1 MFHKLYVR
9 IWLAVV
15 LAVAVLTLLVGWVW
29 RLAAEPPLRDV
40 VLRNE
45 AGQVIGRGSA
55 RLPFTEEER
64 HARML
69 RRAQRQATLSEPAS
83 GASAQAPSPNSG
95 TPEPAD
101 TLPTGER
108 TDVAER
114 TPPPGAPEFEL
125 RMHNG
130 QTMRMHLMRAPPS
143 IWSRPPFGFA
153 WMLVWVGLA
162 VALATYP
169 IVRTLTRRLE
179 RLQNG
184 VQQWGEG
191 DLSIRVPENGQD
203 EVAFLA
209 KRFNQAAERVQAL
222 VQSREALLASQK
234 SLLANASHEL
244 RSPLTRIRMGLELMG
259 ASATPAFRD
268 EISRNISEL
277 DALIEEILLASR
289 LDAREADL
297 GSIESVELIGMAAEE
312 CARVDAELELQANPS
327 TDGQQTVATELAVLG
342 VAKLLR
348 RAVRNLLE
356 NARRYGAG
364 HISLSLSHTTQHAVI
379 RVADH
384 GPGVPPELQERIFEP
399 FYRLPGAT
407 ERDGGVGLGLALVK
421 SIAQRH
427 GGRAFC
433 ENQPDGGACFVIE
446 LPLSPAQKT

>member
-1 MFHKLYVR
+1 MFNKLYVR

-45 AGQVIGRGSA
+45 AGQIIGRGHSRPA
-55 RLPFTEEER
+55 LTEADL
-64 HARML
+64 HARMM
-69 RRAQRQATLSEPAS
+69 RRMQRQQANDAQTANEPALP
-83 GASAQAPSPNSG
+83 AAQPSA
-95 TPEPAD
+95 PEPSD
-101 TLPTGER
+101 NLPLETRSEVSER
-108 TDVAER
+108 SIG
-114 TPPPGAPEFEL
+114 PGAPEFEL
-125 RMHNG
+125 RMHDG
-130 QTMRMHLMRAPPS
+130 QTMRMHLLRAPPS
-143 IWSRPPFGFA
+143 FWSRPPFGFA

-179 RLQNG
+179 RLQTG
-184 VQQWGEG
+184 VQQWGAG
-191 DLSIRVPENGQD
+191 DLSIRVPEAGQD

-209 KRFNQAAERVQAL
+209 KRFNQAAQRVQTL
-222 VQSREALLASQK
+222 VQSHEALLASQK

-244 RSPLTRIRMGLELMG
+244 RSPLTRIRMGLELMD

-268 EISRNISEL
+268 EIARNINEL
-277 DALIEEILLASR
+277 DQLIEEILLASR
-289 LDAREADL
+289 LDAHESDL
-297 GSIESVELIGMAAEE
+297 GSVESVDLIGLAAEE
-312 CARVDAELELQANPS
+312 CARVDAELALQTSPS
-327 TDGQQTVATELAVLG
+327 GHGAAPTATELVVPG

-364 HISLSLSHTTQHAVI
+364 QITLSLSQNQQMATV

-384 GPGVPPELQERIFEP
+384 GPGVPPELQQRIFEP

-433 ENQPDGGACFVIE
+433 ENRPGGGASFVIE
-446 LPLSPAQKT
+446 LPLNPATPG

>member
-1 MFHKLYVR
+1 
-9 IWLAVV
+9 
-15 LAVAVLTLLVGWVW
+15 
-29 RLAAEPPLRDV
+29 
-40 VLRNE
+40 
-45 AGQVIGRGSA
+45 
-55 RLPFTEEER
+55 
-64 HARML
+64 
-69 RRAQRQATLSEPAS
+69 
-83 GASAQAPSPNSG
+83 
-95 TPEPAD
+95 
-101 TLPTGER
+101 
-108 TDVAER
+108 
-114 TPPPGAPEFEL
+114 
-125 RMHNG
+125 
-130 QTMRMHLMRAPPS
+130 
-143 IWSRPPFGFA
+143 
-153 WMLVWVGLA
+153 LA

-327 TDGQQTVATELAVLG
+327 TDGLQTVATELTVLG

-364 HISLSLSHTTQHAVI
+364 QISLSLSHTAQHAVI